1 MLPNI
6 GIRIGGYY
14 FYNALRLTTSL
25 TGHVWCWL
33 KLEISEVKNKALLRM
48 SMAMKVLGFEPSG
61 LTQLADW
68 IESVRS
74 MMKTTQGTRS
84 YPPVSSL
91 VLGLSDQMADSPP
104 LEGREPGAATRF
116 HPYVSNH
123 HSQHVVFRTHSGGR
137 VGS

>member
-1 MLPNI
+1 
-6 GIRIGGYY
+6 
-14 FYNALRLTTSL
+14 
-25 TGHVWCWL
+25 
-33 KLEISEVKNKALLRM
+33 
-48 SMAMKVLGFEPSG
+48 
-61 LTQLADW
+61 
-68 IESVRS
+68 

-123 HSQHVVFRTHSGGR
+123 HSQRVVFRTHSAGR